1 MGLPARWID
10 YNIVEQKKV
19 AFAVSQ
25 IWNSQNYY
33 PKMLVFSDVVV
44 HDILDVSNKAR
55 RLFLGPFNP
64 NFDICANM
72 VESLEQVIYN
82 HIYAIPSIFAILS
95 VGFLLIE

>member
-1 MGLPARWID
+1 M
-10 YNIVEQKKV
+10 
-19 AFAVSQ
+19 F
-25 IWNSQNYY
+25 
-33 PKMLVFSDVVV
+33 VFSDVVV

-82 HIYAIPSIFAILS
+82 ELILFMERLLQGPLLLLNPSSKA
-95 VGFLLIE
+95 